1 MSTSSTNP
9 AAKIRKI
16 LLFAAPILIIALGM
30 MMASSL
36 ANRRKPPARAEV
48 TERALRVAAQ
58 TVELIDAPVMI
69 EGYGEARTRD
79 EVIISPEVSGRVVA
93 VHPQLEV
100 GGVIPAGETMFSID
114 PRDYETRVVEAEA
127 TAKQWESTVART
139 EKQYQL
145 DKSRLDTYRRMADLA
160 KKEYDRMV
168 ALYEKENITSE
179 SAVSDKEMAFK
190 QSQDALDQ
198 VVQTVDLYPN
208 RIEEA
213 RSALAAAQAA
223 LDQARINLERTSVVA
238 PFTARVKE
246 TSVEPGQ
253 WVMPGTQAVTIADD
267 SLLEISVALNSTDA
281 RQWLLFKEKQTT
293 EGRAWFNEVKRVPV
307 QIAWTEALENNQWQG
322 TLDRVERFNDET
334 RTVTVIVRVE
344 GNEASAPKAG
354 RLPLVEGMFC
364 RVRIPGRVA
373 EDVVRLAAEVVGFD
387 QDATGMQT
395 VYVAHKEP
403 DSGRTTLRTRQV
415 RTSHNDGDYVYI
427 AEGLKAG
434 ELVITT
440 RLVNPLENSLVEVIE
455 EMTAP
460 KAAEGVPAGR

>member
-1 MSTSSTNP
+1 MSELKKNP
-9 AAKIRKI
+9 AGMIRKI
-16 LLFAAPILIIALGM
+16 LLYMAPVLIIALGLV
-30 MMASSL
+30 MASGL

-48 TERALRVAAQ
+48 AERALRVTVQ
-58 TVELIDAPVMI
+58 TVELIDAPVTI
-69 EGYGEARTRD
+69 EGYGEARARD
-79 EVIISPEVSGRVVA
+79 EVVISPEVPGRVVS
-93 VHPQLEV
+93 VHPDLEV
-100 GGVIPAGETMFSID
+100 GGVIPAGEVMFAID
-114 PRDYETRVVEAEA
+114 PRDYETRVAEAEA
-127 TAKQWESTVART
+127 LVAQWEAAIARI
-139 EKQYQL
+139 EKQSST
-145 DKSRLDTYRRMADLA
+145 DKARLENYARITELA
-160 KKEYDRMV
+160 KRDFDRAV
-168 ALYEKENITSE
+168 QLYSKDNIESE
-179 SAVSDKEMAFK
+179 SFAGDREATYK
-190 QSQDALDQ
+190 QALDAYDQ
-198 VVQTVDLYPN
+198 LRQTVDLYPI
-208 RIEEA
+208 RLEETRSSLTSA
-213 RSALAAAQAA
+213 RAA
-223 LDQARINLERTSVVA
+223 LEQARINLERTVVHA
-238 PFTARVKE
+238 PFAARIKE
-246 TSVEPGQ
+246 TNIEQEQ
-253 WVMPGTQAVTIADD
+253 WVTPGTQSLMIADD
-267 SLLEISVALNSTDA
+267 SVLEISVALNSNDA
-281 RQWLLFKEKQTT
+281 RQWLLFKEDQAA
-293 EGRAWFNEVKRVPV
+293 EGRAWFSKVKRVPV